1 MSAARSRPNPFGSG
15 GFSAEPLGPRA
26 IGGMDLQLN
35 DEPMLLTIPEA
46 AEQLRIGR
54 TLIYELISAGELEVV
69 HIGRASR
76 VPLEALR
83 DFVAARADPGGR
95 Q

>member
-1 MSAARSRPNPFGSG
+1 
-15 GFSAEPLGPRA
+15 
-26 IGGMDLQLN
+26 MDLQRN

-46 AEQLRIGR
+46 AETLRIGR
-54 TLIYELISAGELEVV
+54 TLVYELISAGELEIV

-83 DFVAARADPGGR
+83 DFVAARRAQAAVSDG
-95 Q
+95 

>member
-1 MSAARSRPNPFGSG
+1 
-15 GFSAEPLGPRA
+15 
-26 IGGMDLQLN
+26 MDLQLN

-69 HIGRASR
+69 HIGRTSR

-83 DFVAARADPGGR
+83 DFVAARRTQAAVSGG
-95 Q
+95 

>member
-1 MSAARSRPNPFGSG
+1 MSRPNPFGSG
-15 GFSAEPLGPRA
+15 GSPAEPLGPRA

-83 DFVAARADPGGR
+83 DFVAARRTQAAVSDG
-95 Q
+95 